1 MINSSLFSFIIR
13 TIGIC
18 LFKVH
23 SLRLFRGNIFHSTG
37 EFDEPPKH
45 PCTLLSY
52 SLAPLTHFTYPRC
65 WRNPPLPSTKQT
77 SKKQTRGRHWSSGP
91 VGLMLPWSTLS
102 DLLLEGKWEPLSIFR
117 VFIYI
122 LATGVF
128 TGAFGR
134 WITDLLPSF
143 FGLQRSW
150 ICCGGKKD
158 KVKCCG
164 WKQLLT
170 KYSKMWIF
178 HPAGEK
184 KNIYNP

>member
-23 SLRLFRGNIFHSTG
+23 SLRLFLGNIFHSTG

-52 SLAPLTHFTYPRC
+52 SPRPP
-65 WRNPPLPSTKQT
+65 NTLHLSQVLEKPPLPSTKQT

-102 DLLLEGKWEPLSIFR
+102 DLLLEGKWEPLRIFR

-143 FGLQRSW
+143 FRIAEELDMLW
-150 ICCGGKKD
+150 WKKR
-158 KVKCCG
+158 
-164 WKQLLT
+164 
-170 KYSKMWIF
+170 
-178 HPAGEK
+178 
-184 KNIYNP
+184 